1 MRVAVKLLCDS
12 GVLSAPAW
20 LIRTCLMTR
29 LLAIGRQVK
38 TLSSY
43 FSVLL
48 TCSFVHLSHLL
59 IICSSWEETLAN
71 VDGIAGMEHIM
82 GSFFGL
88 NAEPTTLTFVCQD
101 SLLVL
106 RAEWAVLALLM
117 ENNFEL

>member
-1 MRVAVKLLCDS
+1 
-12 GVLSAPAW
+12 
-20 LIRTCLMTR
+20 MTR

-43 FSVLL
+43 ISVLL

-71 VDGIAGMEHIM
+71 VDVSAGMEHIM
-82 GSFFGL
+82 GSFCGL

-101 SLLVL
+101 AVLVL
-106 RAEWAVLALLM
+106 QAE
-117 ENNFEL
+117 